1 MELRFHLM
9 ASTNRFREKTL
20 PFVLGQYY
28 NMLNFVAPRLA
39 AKQAFELFSDPRGG
53 AIKERDLPFLGEA
66 EQGEVVSKSG
76 FRIRTYVWPG
86 SSDKTVLLL
95 HGWRSNAGRW
105 RRLAPFLTA
114 QGYNVAA
121 IDAPAHG
128 QSEGRIFNA
137 LLFAEAADAFL
148 KQKPADY
155 AIGHSAGGMALAYF
169 ATHFDAPS
177 LRKIVLLGAPSE
189 LTDIA
194 GHFNKIL
201 KLNSRTRTRV
211 MQYFEHRFGKPL
223 EYFSVAEFCKRIEFP
238 TLVVQDRQDPVVR
251 LEDALNYSKSLQQGR
266 LLLTDGLGHELQ
278 DLYVF
283 EEIAAFLNGG

>member
-1 MELRFHLM
+1 MISR
-9 ASTNRFREKTL
+9 NRFKEKTL
-20 PFVLGQYY
+20 PFMLGQYY
-28 NMLNFVAPRLA
+28 NLLHVVAPHTA

-66 EQGEVVSKSG
+66 VQGEVVSQSG

-86 SSDKTVLLL
+86 PSDKTVLLL
-95 HGWRSNAGRW
+95 HGWKSNSGRW
-105 RRLAPFLTA
+105 RRLAPFLIA
-114 QGYNVAA
+114 RGYTVAA

-148 KQKPADY
+148 QQKPVDY

-169 ATHFDAPS
+169 TTHFSAPS
-177 LRKIVLLGAPSE
+177 LQKIVLLSAPSE

-194 GHFNKIL
+194 GYFNKIL
-201 KLNSRTRTRV
+201 RLNTRTRTQV

-223 EYFSVAEFCKRIEFP
+223 EYFSVAEFCKRIELP
-238 TLVVQDRQDPVVR
+238 TLVVQDRLDPVVR
-251 LEDALNYSKSLQQGR
+251 VEDALKYQQALQQGK
-266 LLLTDGLGHELQ
+266 LFLTDGLGHELQ
-278 DLYVF
+278 DAKVF
-283 EEIAAFLNGG
+283 EEIASFLHTGLS